1 MSVRIFS
8 IILILKRI
16 REDKIGFE
24 RERERALL
32 YMTVHVIHPT

>member
-1 MSVRIFS
+1 MRVRIIS

-24 RERERALL
+24 REREREH
-32 YMTVHVIHPT
+32 YCI